1 MKTKILNILLLL
13 AAGLGFASCNDDTE
27 PVLELLSNVEISSI
41 NAPGAVTL
49 VESDNANVVFSLEW
63 TEPKFSVQVPKTYR
77 IEVSDSEDFAR
88 SSSVATT
95 SSTRYDVTVAELNK
109 AVRAFYETIIDCTP
123 KDIFVRVRCELN
135 SDASFGYASAASAPI
150 NVTPYEGEYPR
161 LYVIGSI
168 QGWNINSSNYYL
180 VSYENNGIFTGEL
193 GIPAGGQ
200 FRFYTELGDWETN
213 SYGSQAADAGIE
225 ITLPGGI
232 YDGAL
237 VVGKGSWIF
246 PADAEGTYNCT
257 VDMNAM
263 SVKFEYAGEYRDT
276 AAEGDEGGD
285 DEDPNV
291 GLFLLGT
298 VNNWNMTA
306 AADYSLEEAG
316 EGSNVWSGTFQFP
329 DKGDGNSYFRFYTHL
344 DPNWGAQYSVGSAVY
359 TNDNENE
366 EVTLVDG
373 YAEVPVMVGS
383 KGSFIVT
390 PGTYMVTVDLSSDSP
405 LMIIEPAE

>member
-1 MKTKILNILLLL
+1 MKTKILNILMLL

-213 SYGSQAADAGIE
+213 SYGSQATDAGIE

-263 SVKFEYAGEYRDT
+263 SVKFEYVGEYRDT
-276 AAEGDEGGD
+276 AQGDDDEETETPTGLFVVGNINGWSLAPTATEGTLTETAEGSD
-285 DEDPNV
+285 
-291 GLFLLGT
+291 
-298 VNNWNMTA
+298 
-306 AADYSLEEAG
+306 
-316 EGSNVWSGTFQFP
+316 VWSGTFSLP
-329 DKGDGNSYFRFYTHL
+329 DSGDGYSYFRFYTEL
-344 DPNWGAQYSVGSAVY
+344 NGGDFNTGSIGTVSG
-359 TNDNENE
+359 ENE
-366 EVTLVDG
+366 TLELTDG
-373 YAEVPVMVGS
+373 IAEATLLTDSQGCFVVSPGS
-383 KGSFIVT
+383 YQI
-390 PGTYMVTVDLSSDSP
+390 TVDIANNTML
-405 LMIIEPAE
+405 IEAAE

>member
-263 SVKFEYAGEYRDT
+263 SVKFEYVGEYRDT
-276 AAEGDEGGD
+276 AQGDDDEETETPTGLFVVGDINGWSLAPTATEGTLTETAEGSD
-285 DEDPNV
+285 
-291 GLFLLGT
+291 
-298 VNNWNMTA
+298 
-306 AADYSLEEAG
+306 
-316 EGSNVWSGTFQFP
+316 VWSGTFSLP
-329 DKGDGNSYFRFYTHL
+329 DSGNGYSYFRFYTEL
-344 DPNWGAQYSVGSAVY
+344 NGGDFNTGSIGTVSG
-359 TNDNENE
+359 ENE
-366 EVTLVDG
+366 TLELTDG
-373 YAEVPVMVGS
+373 IAEATLLADSQGCFVVSPGS
-383 KGSFIVT
+383 YQI
-390 PGTYMVTVDLSSDSP
+390 TVDIANNSML
-405 LMIIEPAE
+405 IEAAE

>member
-1 MKTKILNILLLL
+1 MKTKILNILMLL

-263 SVKFEYAGEYRDT
+263 SVKFEYVGEYRDT
-276 AAEGDEGGD
+276 AQGDDDEETETPTGLFVVGDINGWSLAPTATEGTLTETAEGSD
-285 DEDPNV
+285 
-291 GLFLLGT
+291 
-298 VNNWNMTA
+298 
-306 AADYSLEEAG
+306 
-316 EGSNVWSGTFQFP
+316 VWSGTFSLP
-329 DKGDGNSYFRFYTHL
+329 DSGNGYSYFRFYTEL
-344 DPNWGAQYSVGSAVY
+344 NGGDFNTGSIGTVSG
-359 TNDNENE
+359 ENE
-366 EVTLVDG
+366 TLELTDG
-373 YAEVPVMVGS
+373 IAEATLLADSQGCFVVSPGS
-383 KGSFIVT
+383 YQI
-390 PGTYMVTVDLSSDSP
+390 TVDIANNTML
-405 LMIIEPAE
+405 IEAAE

>member
-1 MKTKILNILLLL
+1 ML

-263 SVKFEYAGEYRDT
+263 SVKFEYVGEYRDT
-276 AAEGDEGGD
+276 AQGDDDEETETPTGLFVVGNINGWSLAPTATEGTLTETAEGSD
-285 DEDPNV
+285 
-291 GLFLLGT
+291 
-298 VNNWNMTA
+298 
-306 AADYSLEEAG
+306 
-316 EGSNVWSGTFQFP
+316 VWSGTFSLP
-329 DKGDGNSYFRFYTHL
+329 DSGDGYSYFRFYTEL
-344 DPNWGAQYSVGSAVY
+344 NGGDFNTGSIGTVSG
-359 TNDNENE
+359 ENE
-366 EVTLVDG
+366 TLELTDG
-373 YAEVPVMVGS
+373 IAEATLLADSQGCFVVSPGS
-383 KGSFIVT
+383 YQI
-390 PGTYMVTVDLSSDSP
+390 TVDIANNTML
-405 LMIIEPAE
+405 IEAAE

>member
-1 MKTKILNILLLL
+1 ML

-27 PVLELLSNVEISSI
+27 PVLEQLSDVEISNI

-49 VESDNANVVFSLEW
+49 FKSDNANVVFSLEW
-63 TEPKFSVQVPKTYR
+63 TEPKFNIQVPKSYR

-95 SSTRYDVTVAELNK
+95 SGTKYDVTVAELNK
-109 AVRAFYETIIDCTP
+109 AVRTFYETITDCTP
-123 KDIFVRVRCELN
+123 KDIYVRVRCELN
-135 SDASFGYASAASAPI
+135 SDVNFVIASAASVPI

-193 GIPAGGQ
+193 GVPADAQ
-200 FRFYTELGDWETN
+200 FRFYSELGDWETN
-213 SYGSQAADAGIE
+213 SYGSQTADAGID

-232 YDGAL
+232 YEGTL
-237 VVGKGSWIF
+237 VSGKGSWIF

-257 VDMNAM
+257 VDMNSM

-344 DPNWGAQYSVGSAVY
+344 DPNWDAQYSVGSAVY

>member
-263 SVKFEYAGEYRDT
+263 SVKFEYVGEYRDT
-276 AAEGDEGGD
+276 AQGDDDEETETPTGLFVVGNINGWSLAPTATEGTLTETAEGSD
-285 DEDPNV
+285 
-291 GLFLLGT
+291 
-298 VNNWNMTA
+298 
-306 AADYSLEEAG
+306 
-316 EGSNVWSGTFQFP
+316 VWSGTFSLP
-329 DKGDGNSYFRFYTHL
+329 DSGDGYSYFRFYTEL
-344 DPNWGAQYSVGSAVY
+344 NGGDFNTGSIGTVSG
-359 TNDNENE
+359 ENE
-366 EVTLVDG
+366 TLELTDG
-373 YAEVPVMVGS
+373 IAEATLLADSQGCFVVSPGS
-383 KGSFIVT
+383 YQI
-390 PGTYMVTVDLSSDSP
+390 TVDIANNTML
-405 LMIIEPAE
+405 IEAAE

>member
-1 MKTKILNILLLL
+1 MLL

-263 SVKFEYAGEYRDT
+263 SVKFEYVGEYRDT
-276 AAEGDEGGD
+276 AQGDDDEETETPTGLFVVGDINGWSLAPTATEGTLTETAEGSD
-285 DEDPNV
+285 
-291 GLFLLGT
+291 
-298 VNNWNMTA
+298 
-306 AADYSLEEAG
+306 
-316 EGSNVWSGTFQFP
+316 VWSGTFSLP
-329 DKGDGNSYFRFYTHL
+329 DSGNGYSYFRFYTEL
-344 DPNWGAQYSVGSAVY
+344 NGGDFNTGSIGTVSG
-359 TNDNENE
+359 ENE
-366 EVTLVDG
+366 TLELTDG
-373 YAEVPVMVGS
+373 IAEATLLADSQGCFVVSPGS
-383 KGSFIVT
+383 YQI
-390 PGTYMVTVDLSSDSP
+390 TVDIANNTML
-405 LMIIEPAE
+405 IEAAE